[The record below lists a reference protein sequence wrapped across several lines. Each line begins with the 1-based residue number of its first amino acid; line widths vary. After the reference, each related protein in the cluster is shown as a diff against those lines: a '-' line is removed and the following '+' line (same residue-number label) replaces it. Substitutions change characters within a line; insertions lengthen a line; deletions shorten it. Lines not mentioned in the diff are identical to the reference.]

1 MRLTYGGKAMNDQLS
16 DELARW
22 RADYV
27 NVLQSIETDNER
39 FGAQPRTLPAGAERR
54 KDPRFAI
61 PGEAKV
67 YVHLKPRAFLLDNI
81 SIGGM
86 AFYSDMPFEPG
97 HTITLSAM
105 GALAIDAE
113 VVRCEMI
120 ETREDI
126 MEYQYL
132 VRARFQPSVNGYQ
145 AFVLALEVVENTLRE
160 AQDKPNA

>member
-1 MRLTYGGKAMNDQLS
+1 MKDQLS
-16 DELARW
+16 EEMERW
-22 RADYV
+22 RADYT
-27 NVLQSIETDNER
+27 NMLQSIESETGR
-39 FGAQPRTLPAGAERR
+39 FGSRPGDLPAGAERR

-86 AFYSDMPFEPG
+86 AFYSDMPFQQG
-97 HTITLSAM
+97 HAFTLSAM
-105 GALAIDAE
+105 GAMAIDAE
-113 VVRCEMI
+113 VVHCEMI
-120 ETREDI
+120 ETREDL

-132 VRARFQPSVNGYQ
+132 VRARFRPSVNGYQ

-160 AQDKPNA
+160 SQKLPNA